1 VSAASPRAP
10 FLMGAKI
17 ELNESLDTSTFPTM
31 NKRYISSN
39 LNHNNTNC
47 NITIA
52 RQRLLLIF
60 VVVTVWIVSI
70 EQRHQLSSSVAVVVS
85 ATAFF
90 ISNHRIR
97 SGAVSVARIDT
108 YRKTILANSN
118 SESIVSSSAVR
129 ESEMTVSSSSI
140 VMNLPPVSS
149 TAKRIFWVRHGEV
162 INPGSVKNQ
171 SVYYGSMD
179 VPLSPLGEQEAMAAA
194 YYLSQYT
201 MSAVYSS
208 NLSRAI
214 YGAEQVR
221 LLQPTL
227 HNTTITQIPD
237 FMELDRGVWCGQT
250 LQEIGADVMA
260 RFDACD
266 ESVTPK
272 DGESYRTLQE
282 RVMKGRNHV
291 LQQLFVGQCAT
302 VVSHLQVTRCVLS
315 DALQIPIEQMSKIPV
330 ATASVTC
337 IDYDYGDMDSSSS
350 NNMEGITPKPIVHFQ
365 SYKPDVG
372 LRRSKD
378 GAN

>member
-1 VSAASPRAP
+1 
-10 FLMGAKI
+10 
-17 ELNESLDTSTFPTM
+17 M

-39 LNHNNTNC
+39 LNHNNINC
-47 NITIA
+47 NLSIA

-70 EQRHQLSSSVAVVVS
+70 EQQHPLSSVVVVVVS

-97 SGAVSVARIDT
+97 SGAVTVSRIDT
-108 YRKTILANSN
+108 YRKTILTNSN
-118 SESIVSSSAVR
+118 SESIVSSSAVA
-129 ESEMTVSSSSI
+129 EMTVSSSI
-140 VMNLPPVSS
+140 VMNLPPVSA

-162 INPGSVKNQ
+162 INPGSTKNQ

-194 YYLSQYT
+194 HYLSQYT

-227 HNTTITQIPD
+227 QNTTSTVTQIPD
-237 FMELDRGVWCGQT
+237 FMELDRGAWCGLT

-266 ESVTPK
+266 DSVTPN

-302 VVSHLQVTRCVLS
+302 VVSHLQVSRCVLS
-315 DALQIPIEQMSKIPV
+315 DALQIPIERMSKIPV

-350 NNMEGITPKPIVHFQ
+350 SNSAGYNMEGITPKPIVHFQ